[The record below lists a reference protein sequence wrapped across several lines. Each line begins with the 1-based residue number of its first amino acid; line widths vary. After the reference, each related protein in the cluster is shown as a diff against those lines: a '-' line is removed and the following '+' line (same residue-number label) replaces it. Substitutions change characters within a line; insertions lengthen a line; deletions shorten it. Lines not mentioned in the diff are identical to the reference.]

1 MKKIKILNFILT
13 FLLITLF
20 SSTIK
25 AFSVSSNIDNN
36 VINIGEEVT
45 YTILFDE
52 SILTSDFK
60 LRYDNNIL
68 EYIGSNTDNIDVN
81 NSIENKYVH
90 ILYVDESG
98 KGTNEIKL
106 LFKAKKNFNHTDLKI
121 IEMNVHTKEKGASY
135 SIEDTNNLE
144 NITKQTIKFSASN
157 SIEDDSK
164 TNNKKNDTNI
174 VKPGNQ
180 NSNNNSPKTILPYA
194 GIKGRIFLIAF
205 IASILAT
212 IFFGYKN
219 IKLRKIFSILFFV
232 IVLSKVIDVKAENS
246 NFARIYNKIYGYEKI
261 IAVMQNENDE
271 FTSYQKLIDYLDINS
286 SIDKITNS
294 NNEEISLNSN
304 VTTGDNIIFTNGY
317 SYQVLLYGDVNCDGK
332 INSNDIASVI
342 ENNLNL
348 KQLTGLQRKAANLAN
363 MNDKKDLV
371 LDSDDIKKFKEYIL
385 NQQKENLV
393 DELPEEIQIT
403 GISIKANPSKTSYIK
418 GENLELTGGIITATY
433 EDGTTS
439 NVNMTASNVGVSE
452 YNANKTGRQTITISY
467 SNHTA
472 TFDVTVHNEIT
483 GISIKTNPSKT
494 SYIKGES
501 LELTGGIITATYE
514 DGTTANVNMTAS
526 NVGVRGYNAN
536 QTGKQTITISYSNHT
551 ATFDVTVHNEITGI
565 SIKTNP
571 SKTSYIKGENLELT
585 GGIITATYE
594 DGTTSNVNMTASN
607 VGVSGYNANQTG
619 KQTIK
624 VTYSNHTITFEVNVF
639 DYITSIKVTN
649 KPNKTEYI
657 QNEALDLT
665 GMTII
670 ATYLSGDTKDVTNSK
685 NLSIT
690 TEETA
695 LNNNINNL
703 TVLGKQLINIK
714 YTEKSTNGEEVTESL
729 ADNEKIEITVSVNE
743 RKKTSEEGFEINSTN
758 ATDYNLKHCTKRNT
772 SQGSCR
778 FIYNDTTYIMYAM
791 MIAGKDEENTS
802 LYILNNN
809 KEVLWVIDDRSYGHA
824 NSMTWNYN
832 VDGNYIYVLNTT
844 STNTSIDRIDV
855 NKMMEKIININK
867 GTIVTS
873 ENFSNDFVKV
883 YTRLENSS
891 DIANNITYDR
901 FSNKIYAVK
910 NATKKSDNENIR
922 LSEVTLFEE
931 NSTFTT
937 YQNNTE
943 NIEQGLIA
951 SLTGY
956 MKFSDKGTNAG
967 FCMAED
973 YVFLGRYISETG
985 SAGDDK
991 MLNSYFSTGRKNYI
1005 DVFKREKNNKNI
1017 YVYTYIG
1024 TYVIDSDLIMSEN
1037 GVVGELESLVYV
1049 SKNKDTNT
1057 IVLETLINTQGNYEK
1072 YLRIKLKD
1080 LENKTN

>member
-1 MKKIKILNFILT
+1 MKNLKILNFILT

-60 LRYDNNIL
+60 LSYDNNIL

-121 IEMNVHTKEKGASY
+121 IEMNVHTKEKGVSY

-144 NITKQTIKFSASN
+144 NITKQTIKFPASN

-164 TNNKKNDTNI
+164 TDNKKNDTNI
-174 VKPGNQ
+174 VKSGNQ

-286 SIDKITNS
+286 SIEKITNS

-304 VTTGDNIIFTNGY
+304 VTTGDNILFTNGD

-363 MNDKKDLV
+363 MNDKKDLL

-403 GISIKANPSKTSYIK
+403 GISIK
-418 GENLELTGGIITATY
+418 
-433 EDGTTS
+433 
-439 NVNMTASNVGVSE
+439 
-452 YNANKTGRQTITISY
+452 
-467 SNHTA
+467 
-472 TFDVTVHNEIT
+472 
-483 GISIKTNPSKT
+483 
-494 SYIKGES
+494 
-501 LELTGGIITATYE
+501 
-514 DGTTANVNMTAS
+514 
-526 NVGVRGYNAN
+526 
-536 QTGKQTITISYSNHT
+536 
-551 ATFDVTVHNEITGI
+551 
-565 SIKTNP
+565 TNP

-594 DGTTSNVNMTASN
+594 DGTTASVNMTASN

-619 KQTIK
+619 KQTI
-624 VTYSNHTITFEVNVF
+624 TISYSNHTATFEVNVF

-657 QNEALDLT
+657 QNESLDLT

-670 ATYLSGDTKDVTNSK
+670 ATYLSGDTKDVTNSE

-703 TVLGKQLINIK
+703 TVLGKQRINIK
-714 YTEKSTNGEEVTESL
+714 YTEKSTNGEEVTKSL

-758 ATDYNLKHCTKRNT
+758 ATDYNLNHFTKRNT

-778 FIYNDTTYIMYAM
+778 FIYNGTTYIMYAM

-802 LYILNNN
+802 LYILNNS
-809 KEVLWVIDDRSYGHA
+809 KEILWVIDDRSYGHA

-883 YTRLENSS
+883 YTRLESSS

-910 NATKKSDNENIR
+910 NATKKSDNENLR

-1037 GVVGELESLVYV
+1037 DVVGELESLVYV

-1072 YLRIKLKD
+1072 YLRIKLTD
-1080 LENKTN
+1080 LESITN

>member
-1 MKKIKILNFILT
+1 
-13 FLLITLF
+13 
-20 SSTIK
+20 
-25 AFSVSSNIDNN
+25 
-36 VINIGEEVT
+36 
-45 YTILFDE
+45 
-52 SILTSDFK
+52 
-60 LRYDNNIL
+60 
-68 EYIGSNTDNIDVN
+68 
-81 NSIENKYVH
+81 
-90 ILYVDESG
+90 
-98 KGTNEIKL
+98 
-106 LFKAKKNFNHTDLKI
+106 
-121 IEMNVHTKEKGASY
+121 
-135 SIEDTNNLE
+135 
-144 NITKQTIKFSASN
+144 
-157 SIEDDSK
+157 
-164 TNNKKNDTNI
+164 
-174 VKPGNQ
+174 
-180 NSNNNSPKTILPYA
+180 
-194 GIKGRIFLIAF
+194 
-205 IASILAT
+205 
-212 IFFGYKN
+212 
-219 IKLRKIFSILFFV
+219 
-232 IVLSKVIDVKAENS
+232 
-246 NFARIYNKIYGYEKI
+246 
-261 IAVMQNENDE
+261 
-271 FTSYQKLIDYLDINS
+271 
-286 SIDKITNS
+286 
-294 NNEEISLNSN
+294 
-304 VTTGDNIIFTNGY
+304 
-317 SYQVLLYGDVNCDGK
+317 
-332 INSNDIASVI
+332 
-342 ENNLNL
+342 
-348 KQLTGLQRKAANLAN
+348 
-363 MNDKKDLV
+363 
-371 LDSDDIKKFKEYIL
+371 
-385 NQQKENLV
+385 
-393 DELPEEIQIT
+393 
-403 GISIKANPSKTSYIK
+403 
-418 GENLELTGGIITATY
+418 
-433 EDGTTS
+433 
-439 NVNMTASNVGVSE
+439 MTASNVGVSG

-483 GISIKTNPSKT
+483 GISIKATPSK
-494 SYIKGES
+494 K
-501 LELTGGIITATYE
+501 
-514 DGTTANVNMTAS
+514 
-526 NVGVRGYNAN
+526 
-536 QTGKQTITISYSNHT
+536 
-551 ATFDVTVHNEITGI
+551 
-565 SIKTNP
+565 
-571 SKTSYIKGENLELT
+571 SYIKGENLELT

-624 VTYSNHTITFEVNVF
+624 VTYSNHTATFDVNVF

-657 QNEALDLT
+657 QNESLDLT

-690 TEETA
+690 TEETS

-883 YTRLENSS
+883 YTRLESSS

-910 NATKKSDNENIR
+910 NATKKSDNENLR

-1072 YLRIKLKD
+1072 YLRIKLTD
-1080 LENKTN
+1080 LESITN

>member
-164 TNNKKNDTNI
+164 TDNKKNDTNI
-174 VKPGNQ
+174 VKSGNQ

-261 IAVMQNENDE
+261 IAVMQDENDE

-403 GISIKANPSKTSYIK
+403 GISIKTNPSKTSYIK

-433 EDGTTS
+433 EDGTTA
-439 NVNMTASNVGVSE
+439 NVNMTASNVGVSG
-452 YNANKTGRQTITISY
+452 YNANQTGKHTITISY

-483 GISIKTNPSKT
+483 GISIKTT
-494 SYIKGES
+494 
-501 LELTGGIITATYE
+501 
-514 DGTTANVNMTAS
+514 
-526 NVGVRGYNAN
+526 
-536 QTGKQTITISYSNHT
+536 
-551 ATFDVTVHNEITGI
+551 
-565 SIKTNP
+565 P

-607 VGVSGYNANQTG
+607 VGVSGYNANKTG
-619 KQTIK
+619 KQTI
-624 VTYSNHTITFEVNVF
+624 TISYSNHTATFEVNVF

-657 QNEALDLT
+657 QNESLDLT

-883 YTRLENSS
+883 YTRLESSS

-910 NATKKSDNENIR
+910 NATKKSDTENIR

>member
-1 MKKIKILNFILT
+1 
-13 FLLITLF
+13 
-20 SSTIK
+20 
-25 AFSVSSNIDNN
+25 
-36 VINIGEEVT
+36 
-45 YTILFDE
+45 
-52 SILTSDFK
+52 
-60 LRYDNNIL
+60 
-68 EYIGSNTDNIDVN
+68 
-81 NSIENKYVH
+81 
-90 ILYVDESG
+90 
-98 KGTNEIKL
+98 
-106 LFKAKKNFNHTDLKI
+106 
-121 IEMNVHTKEKGASY
+121 
-135 SIEDTNNLE
+135 
-144 NITKQTIKFSASN
+144 
-157 SIEDDSK
+157 
-164 TNNKKNDTNI
+164 
-174 VKPGNQ
+174 
-180 NSNNNSPKTILPYA
+180 
-194 GIKGRIFLIAF
+194 
-205 IASILAT
+205 
-212 IFFGYKN
+212 
-219 IKLRKIFSILFFV
+219 
-232 IVLSKVIDVKAENS
+232 
-246 NFARIYNKIYGYEKI
+246 
-261 IAVMQNENDE
+261 
-271 FTSYQKLIDYLDINS
+271 
-286 SIDKITNS
+286 
-294 NNEEISLNSN
+294 
-304 VTTGDNIIFTNGY
+304 
-317 SYQVLLYGDVNCDGK
+317 
-332 INSNDIASVI
+332 
-342 ENNLNL
+342 
-348 KQLTGLQRKAANLAN
+348 
-363 MNDKKDLV
+363 
-371 LDSDDIKKFKEYIL
+371 
-385 NQQKENLV
+385 
-393 DELPEEIQIT
+393 
-403 GISIKANPSKTSYIK
+403 
-418 GENLELTGGIITATY
+418 
-433 EDGTTS
+433 
-439 NVNMTASNVGVSE
+439 MTASNVGVS
-452 YNANKTGRQTITISY
+452 
-467 SNHTA
+467 
-472 TFDVTVHNEIT
+472 
-483 GISIKTNPSKT
+483 
-494 SYIKGES
+494 
-501 LELTGGIITATYE
+501 
-514 DGTTANVNMTAS
+514 
-526 NVGVRGYNAN
+526 GYNAN

-551 ATFDVTVHNEITGI
+551 A
-565 SIKTNP
+565 
-571 SKTSYIKGENLELT
+571 
-585 GGIITATYE
+585 
-594 DGTTSNVNMTASN
+594 
-607 VGVSGYNANQTG
+607 
-619 KQTIK
+619 
-624 VTYSNHTITFEVNVF
+624 TFEVNVF

-778 FIYNDTTYIMYAM
+778 FIYNGTTYIMYAM

-802 LYILNNN
+802 LYILNNS
-809 KEVLWVIDDRSYGHA
+809 KEILWVIDDRSYGHA

-883 YTRLENSS
+883 YTRLESSS

-910 NATKKSDNENIR
+910 NSTKKSDNENIR

-1037 GVVGELESLVYV
+1037 GVVGELECLVYV

>member
-1 MKKIKILNFILT
+1 MKNLKILNFILT

-60 LRYDNNIL
+60 LSYDNNIL

-121 IEMNVHTKEKGASY
+121 IEMNVHTKEKSVSY

-144 NITKQTIKFSASN
+144 NITKQTIKFPASN

-164 TNNKKNDTNI
+164 TDNKKNDTNI
-174 VKPGNQ
+174 VKSGNQ

-286 SIDKITNS
+286 SIEKITNS

-304 VTTGDNIIFTNGY
+304 VTTGDNILFTNGD

-403 GISIKANPSKTSYIK
+403 GISIK
-418 GENLELTGGIITATY
+418 
-433 EDGTTS
+433 
-439 NVNMTASNVGVSE
+439 
-452 YNANKTGRQTITISY
+452 
-467 SNHTA
+467 
-472 TFDVTVHNEIT
+472 
-483 GISIKTNPSKT
+483 
-494 SYIKGES
+494 
-501 LELTGGIITATYE
+501 
-514 DGTTANVNMTAS
+514 
-526 NVGVRGYNAN
+526 
-536 QTGKQTITISYSNHT
+536 
-551 ATFDVTVHNEITGI
+551 
-565 SIKTNP
+565 TNP

-585 GGIITATYE
+585 GGIITTTYE

-619 KQTIK
+619 KQTI
-624 VTYSNHTITFEVNVF
+624 TISYSNHTATFEVNVF

-657 QNEALDLT
+657 QNESLDLT

-670 ATYLSGDTKDVTNSK
+670 ATYLSGDIKDVTNSE

-758 ATDYNLKHCTKRNT
+758 ATDYNLKHFTKRNT

-778 FIYNDTTYIMYAM
+778 FIYNGTTYIMYAM

-802 LYILNNN
+802 LYILNNS
-809 KEVLWVIDDRSYGHA
+809 KEILWVIDDRSYGHA

-883 YTRLENSS
+883 YTRLESSS

-910 NATKKSDNENIR
+910 NATKKSDNENLR

-1037 GVVGELESLVYV
+1037 DVVGELESLVYV

-1072 YLRIKLKD
+1072 YLRIKLTD
-1080 LENKTN
+1080 LESITN

>member
-1 MKKIKILNFILT
+1 MKNLKILNFILT

-60 LRYDNNIL
+60 LSYDNNIL

-121 IEMNVHTKEKGASY
+121 IEMNVHTKEKSVSY

-144 NITKQTIKFSASN
+144 NITKQTIKFPASN

-164 TNNKKNDTNI
+164 TDNKKNDTNI
-174 VKPGNQ
+174 VKSGNQ

-261 IAVMQNENDE
+261 IEVMQNENDE

-286 SIDKITNS
+286 SIEKITNS

-304 VTTGDNIIFTNGY
+304 VTTGDNILFTNGD

-363 MNDKKDLV
+363 MNDKKDLL

-393 DELPEEIQIT
+393 DELPEEIKIT

-418 GENLELTGGIITATY
+418 GENLELTGGIITTTY

-439 NVNMTASNVGVSE
+439 NVNMTASNIGVS
-452 YNANKTGRQTITISY
+452 
-467 SNHTA
+467 
-472 TFDVTVHNEIT
+472 
-483 GISIKTNPSKT
+483 
-494 SYIKGES
+494 
-501 LELTGGIITATYE
+501 
-514 DGTTANVNMTAS
+514 
-526 NVGVRGYNAN
+526 GYNAN

-551 ATFDVTVHNEITGI
+551 A
-565 SIKTNP
+565 
-571 SKTSYIKGENLELT
+571 
-585 GGIITATYE
+585 
-594 DGTTSNVNMTASN
+594 
-607 VGVSGYNANQTG
+607 
-619 KQTIK
+619 
-624 VTYSNHTITFEVNVF
+624 TFEVNVF

-657 QNEALDLT
+657 QNESLDLT

-670 ATYLSGDTKDVTNSK
+670 ATYLSGDTKDVTNSE

-758 ATDYNLKHCTKRNT
+758 ATDYNLNHFTKRNT

-778 FIYNDTTYIMYAM
+778 FIYNGTTYIMYAM

-802 LYILNNN
+802 LYILNNS
-809 KEVLWVIDDRSYGHA
+809 KEILWVIDDRSYGHA

-883 YTRLENSS
+883 YTRLESSS

-910 NATKKSDNENIR
+910 NATKKSDNENLR

-1037 GVVGELESLVYV
+1037 DVVGELESLVYV

-1072 YLRIKLKD
+1072 YLRIKLTD
-1080 LENKTN
+1080 LESITN

>member
-1 MKKIKILNFILT
+1 MKNLKILNFILT

-60 LRYDNNIL
+60 LSYDNNIL

-121 IEMNVHTKEKGASY
+121 IEMNVHTKEKGVSY

-144 NITKQTIKFSASN
+144 NITKQTIKFPASN

-164 TNNKKNDTNI
+164 TDNKKNDTNI
-174 VKPGNQ
+174 VKSGNQ

-286 SIDKITNS
+286 SIEKITNS

-304 VTTGDNIIFTNGY
+304 VTTGDNILFTNGD

-363 MNDKKDLV
+363 MNDKKDLL

-403 GISIKANPSKTSYIK
+403 GISIK
-418 GENLELTGGIITATY
+418 
-433 EDGTTS
+433 
-439 NVNMTASNVGVSE
+439 
-452 YNANKTGRQTITISY
+452 
-467 SNHTA
+467 
-472 TFDVTVHNEIT
+472 
-483 GISIKTNPSKT
+483 
-494 SYIKGES
+494 
-501 LELTGGIITATYE
+501 
-514 DGTTANVNMTAS
+514 
-526 NVGVRGYNAN
+526 
-536 QTGKQTITISYSNHT
+536 
-551 ATFDVTVHNEITGI
+551 
-565 SIKTNP
+565 TNP

-594 DGTTSNVNMTASN
+594 DGTTASVNMTASN

-619 KQTIK
+619 KQTI
-624 VTYSNHTITFEVNVF
+624 TISYSNHTATFEVNVF

-657 QNEALDLT
+657 QNESLDLT

-703 TVLGKQLINIK
+703 TVLGKQRINIK

-758 ATDYNLKHCTKRNT
+758 ATDYNLNHFTKRNT

-778 FIYNDTTYIMYAM
+778 FIYNGTTYIMYAM

-802 LYILNNN
+802 LYILNNS
-809 KEVLWVIDDRSYGHA
+809 KEILWVIDDRSYGHA

-883 YTRLENSS
+883 YTRLESSS

-910 NATKKSDNENIR
+910 NATKKSDNENLR

-1037 GVVGELESLVYV
+1037 DVVGELESLVYV

-1072 YLRIKLKD
+1072 YLRIKLTD
-1080 LENKTN
+1080 LESITN

>member
-1 MKKIKILNFILT
+1 MKNLKILNFILT

-60 LRYDNNIL
+60 LSYDNNIL

-121 IEMNVHTKEKGASY
+121 IEMNVHTKEKSVSY

-144 NITKQTIKFSASN
+144 NITKQTIKFPASN

-164 TNNKKNDTNI
+164 TDNKKNDTNI
-174 VKPGNQ
+174 VKSGNQ

-261 IAVMQNENDE
+261 IEVMQNENDE

-286 SIDKITNS
+286 SIEKITNS

-304 VTTGDNIIFTNGY
+304 VTTGDNILFTNGD

-363 MNDKKDLV
+363 MNDKKDLL

-393 DELPEEIQIT
+393 DELPEEIKIT

-418 GENLELTGGIITATY
+418 GENLELTGGIITT
-433 EDGTTS
+433 
-439 NVNMTASNVGVSE
+439 
-452 YNANKTGRQTITISY
+452 
-467 SNHTA
+467 
-472 TFDVTVHNEIT
+472 
-483 GISIKTNPSKT
+483 
-494 SYIKGES
+494 
-501 LELTGGIITATYE
+501 
-514 DGTTANVNMTAS
+514 
-526 NVGVRGYNAN
+526 
-536 QTGKQTITISYSNHT
+536 
-551 ATFDVTVHNEITGI
+551 
-565 SIKTNP
+565 
-571 SKTSYIKGENLELT
+571 
-585 GGIITATYE
+585 TYE

-619 KQTIK
+619 KQTI
-624 VTYSNHTITFEVNVF
+624 TISYSNHTATFEVNVF

-657 QNEALDLT
+657 QNESLDLT

-670 ATYLSGDTKDVTNSK
+670 ATYLSGDTKDVTNSE

-758 ATDYNLKHCTKRNT
+758 ATDYNLNHFTKRNT

-778 FIYNDTTYIMYAM
+778 FIYNGTTYIMYAM
-791 MIAGKDEENTS
+791 MIAGKDEKNTS
-802 LYILNNN
+802 LYILNNS
-809 KEVLWVIDDRSYGHA
+809 KEILWVIDDRSYGHA

-883 YTRLENSS
+883 YTRLESSS

-910 NATKKSDNENIR
+910 NATKKSDNENLR

-1037 GVVGELESLVYV
+1037 DVVGELESLVYV

-1072 YLRIKLKD
+1072 YLRIKLTD
-1080 LENKTN
+1080 LESITN

>member
-60 LRYDNNIL
+60 LSYDNNIL

-121 IEMNVHTKEKGASY
+121 IEMNVHTKEKGVSY

-144 NITKQTIKFSASN
+144 NITKQTIKFPASN

-164 TNNKKNDTNI
+164 TDNKKNDTNI
-174 VKPGNQ
+174 VKSGNQ

-261 IAVMQNENDE
+261 ITVMQNENDE

-286 SIDKITNS
+286 SIDRITNS

-418 GENLELTGGIITATY
+418 GE
-433 EDGTTS
+433 
-439 NVNMTASNVGVSE
+439 
-452 YNANKTGRQTITISY
+452 
-467 SNHTA
+467 
-472 TFDVTVHNEIT
+472 
-483 GISIKTNPSKT
+483 
-494 SYIKGES
+494 S

-526 NVGVRGYNAN
+526 NVGVSGYNAK
-536 QTGKQTITISYSNHT
+536 QIGKHTITISYSNHT
-551 ATFDVTVHNEITGI
+551 A
-565 SIKTNP
+565 
-571 SKTSYIKGENLELT
+571 
-585 GGIITATYE
+585 
-594 DGTTSNVNMTASN
+594 
-607 VGVSGYNANQTG
+607 
-619 KQTIK
+619 
-624 VTYSNHTITFEVNVF
+624 TFEVNVF

-657 QNEALDLT
+657 QNESLDLT
-665 GMTII
+665 GMNII

-778 FIYNDTTYIMYAM
+778 FIYNGTTYIMYAM

-802 LYILNNN
+802 LYILNNS
-809 KEVLWVIDDRSYGHA
+809 KEILWVIDDRSYGHA

-883 YTRLENSS
+883 YTRLESSS

-910 NATKKSDNENIR
+910 NATKKSDNENLR

>member
-1 MKKIKILNFILT
+1 MKNLKILNFILT

-60 LRYDNNIL
+60 LSYDNNIL

-121 IEMNVHTKEKGASY
+121 IEMNVHTKEKSVSY
-135 SIEDTNNLE
+135 SIEDTNKLE
-144 NITKQTIKFSASN
+144 NITKQTIKFPASN

-164 TNNKKNDTNI
+164 TDNKKNDTNI
-174 VKPGNQ
+174 VKSGNQ

-261 IAVMQNENDE
+261 IEVMQNENDE

-286 SIDKITNS
+286 SIEKITNS

-304 VTTGDNIIFTNGY
+304 VTTGDNILFTNGD

-403 GISIKANPSKTSYIK
+403 GISIK
-418 GENLELTGGIITATY
+418 
-433 EDGTTS
+433 
-439 NVNMTASNVGVSE
+439 
-452 YNANKTGRQTITISY
+452 
-467 SNHTA
+467 
-472 TFDVTVHNEIT
+472 
-483 GISIKTNPSKT
+483 
-494 SYIKGES
+494 
-501 LELTGGIITATYE
+501 
-514 DGTTANVNMTAS
+514 
-526 NVGVRGYNAN
+526 
-536 QTGKQTITISYSNHT
+536 
-551 ATFDVTVHNEITGI
+551 
-565 SIKTNP
+565 TNP

-594 DGTTSNVNMTASN
+594 DGTTASVNMTASN

-619 KQTIK
+619 KQTI
-624 VTYSNHTITFEVNVF
+624 TISYSNHTATFEVNVF

-657 QNEALDLT
+657 QNESLDLT

-758 ATDYNLKHCTKRNT
+758 ATDYNLNHFTKRNT

-778 FIYNDTTYIMYAM
+778 FIYNGTTYIMYAM

-802 LYILNNN
+802 LYILNNS
-809 KEVLWVIDDRSYGHA
+809 KEILWVIDDRSYGHA

-883 YTRLENSS
+883 YTRLESSS

-910 NATKKSDNENIR
+910 NATKKSDNENLR

-1037 GVVGELESLVYV
+1037 DVVGELESLVYV

-1072 YLRIKLKD
+1072 YLRIKLTD
-1080 LENKTN
+1080 LESITN

>member
-1 MKKIKILNFILT
+1 M
-13 FLLITLF
+13 
-20 SSTIK
+20 
-25 AFSVSSNIDNN
+25 
-36 VINIGEEVT
+36 
-45 YTILFDE
+45 
-52 SILTSDFK
+52 
-60 LRYDNNIL
+60 
-68 EYIGSNTDNIDVN
+68 
-81 NSIENKYVH
+81 
-90 ILYVDESG
+90 
-98 KGTNEIKL
+98 
-106 LFKAKKNFNHTDLKI
+106 
-121 IEMNVHTKEKGASY
+121 
-135 SIEDTNNLE
+135 
-144 NITKQTIKFSASN
+144 
-157 SIEDDSK
+157 
-164 TNNKKNDTNI
+164 
-174 VKPGNQ
+174 
-180 NSNNNSPKTILPYA
+180 PYA

-286 SIDKITNS
+286 SIDRITNS

-393 DELPEEIQIT
+393 DELPEEI
-403 GISIKANPSKTSYIK
+403 K
-418 GENLELTGGIITATY
+418 
-433 EDGTTS
+433 
-439 NVNMTASNVGVSE
+439 
-452 YNANKTGRQTITISY
+452 
-467 SNHTA
+467 
-472 TFDVTVHNEIT
+472 
-483 GISIKTNPSKT
+483 
-494 SYIKGES
+494 
-501 LELTGGIITATYE
+501 
-514 DGTTANVNMTAS
+514 
-526 NVGVRGYNAN
+526 
-536 QTGKQTITISYSNHT
+536 
-551 ATFDVTVHNEITGI
+551 ITGI

-585 GGIITATYE
+585 GGIITTTYE
-594 DGTTSNVNMTASN
+594 DGTTANVNMTASN

-619 KQTIK
+619 KQTI
-624 VTYSNHTITFEVNVF
+624 TISYSNHTATFEVNVF

-758 ATDYNLKHCTKRNT
+758 AIDYNLNHCTKRNT

-778 FIYNDTTYIMYAM
+778 FIYNGTTYIMYAM

-802 LYILNNN
+802 LYILNNS
-809 KEVLWVIDDRSYGHA
+809 KEILWVIDDRSYGHA

-883 YTRLENSS
+883 YTRLESSS

-910 NATKKSDNENIR
+910 NATKKSDNENLR

-967 FCMAED
+967 FCMAEE

>member
-439 NVNMTASNVGVSE
+439 NVNMTASNVGVS
-452 YNANKTGRQTITISY
+452 
-467 SNHTA
+467 
-472 TFDVTVHNEIT
+472 
-483 GISIKTNPSKT
+483 
-494 SYIKGES
+494 
-501 LELTGGIITATYE
+501 
-514 DGTTANVNMTAS
+514 
-526 NVGVRGYNAN
+526 GYNAN
-536 QTGKQTITISYSNHT
+536 QTGKQTIKVTYSNHT

-791 MIAGKDEENTS
+791 MIAGNDEENTS

>member
-60 LRYDNNIL
+60 LSYDNNIL

-121 IEMNVHTKEKGASY
+121 IEMNVHTKEKGVSY

-144 NITKQTIKFSASN
+144 NITKQTIKFLASN

-164 TNNKKNDTNI
+164 TDNKKNDTNI
-174 VKPGNQ
+174 VKSGNQ
-180 NSNNNSPKTILPYA
+180 NSNNNSPKNILPYA

-286 SIDKITNS
+286 SIDRITNS

-332 INSNDIASVI
+332 INSNDIAIVI

-403 GISIKANPSKTSYIK
+403 GISIK
-418 GENLELTGGIITATY
+418 
-433 EDGTTS
+433 
-439 NVNMTASNVGVSE
+439 
-452 YNANKTGRQTITISY
+452 
-467 SNHTA
+467 
-472 TFDVTVHNEIT
+472 
-483 GISIKTNPSKT
+483 
-494 SYIKGES
+494 
-501 LELTGGIITATYE
+501 
-514 DGTTANVNMTAS
+514 
-526 NVGVRGYNAN
+526 
-536 QTGKQTITISYSNHT
+536 
-551 ATFDVTVHNEITGI
+551 
-565 SIKTNP
+565 TNP

-585 GGIITATYE
+585 GGIITTTYE

-619 KQTIK
+619 KQTI
-624 VTYSNHTITFEVNVF
+624 TISYSNHTATFEVNVF

-778 FIYNDTTYIMYAM
+778 FIYNGTTYIMYAM

-802 LYILNNN
+802 LYILNNS
-809 KEVLWVIDDRSYGHA
+809 KEILWVIDDRSYGHA

-883 YTRLENSS
+883 YTRLESSS

-910 NATKKSDNENIR
+910 NATKKSDNENLR

-1024 TYVIDSDLIMSEN
+1024 TYVINSDLIMSEN

>member
-1 MKKIKILNFILT
+1 MKNLKILNFILT

-60 LRYDNNIL
+60 LSYDNNIL

-106 LFKAKKNFNHTDLKI
+106 LFKTKKNFNHTDLKI
-121 IEMNVHTKEKGASY
+121 IEMNVHTKEKGVSY

-144 NITKQTIKFSASN
+144 NITKQTIKFPASN

-164 TNNKKNDTNI
+164 TDNKKNDTNI
-174 VKPGNQ
+174 VKSGNQ

-286 SIDKITNS
+286 SIEKITNS

-304 VTTGDNIIFTNGY
+304 VTTGDNILFTNGD

-418 GENLELTGGIITATY
+418 GENLELTGGIITT
-433 EDGTTS
+433 
-439 NVNMTASNVGVSE
+439 
-452 YNANKTGRQTITISY
+452 
-467 SNHTA
+467 
-472 TFDVTVHNEIT
+472 
-483 GISIKTNPSKT
+483 
-494 SYIKGES
+494 
-501 LELTGGIITATYE
+501 
-514 DGTTANVNMTAS
+514 
-526 NVGVRGYNAN
+526 
-536 QTGKQTITISYSNHT
+536 
-551 ATFDVTVHNEITGI
+551 
-565 SIKTNP
+565 
-571 SKTSYIKGENLELT
+571 
-585 GGIITATYE
+585 TYE

-619 KQTIK
+619 KQTI
-624 VTYSNHTITFEVNVF
+624 TISYSNHTATFEVNVF

-657 QNEALDLT
+657 QNESLDLT

-670 ATYLSGDTKDVTNSK
+670 ATYLSGDTKDVTNSE

-758 ATDYNLKHCTKRNT
+758 ATDYNLKHFTKRNT

-778 FIYNDTTYIMYAM
+778 FIYNGTTYIMYAM

-802 LYILNNN
+802 LYILNNS
-809 KEVLWVIDDRSYGHA
+809 KEILWVIDDRSYGHA

-883 YTRLENSS
+883 YTRLESSS

-910 NATKKSDNENIR
+910 NATKKSDNENLR

-1037 GVVGELESLVYV
+1037 DVVGELESLVYV

-1072 YLRIKLKD
+1072 YLRIKLTD
-1080 LENKTN
+1080 LESITN

>member
-1 MKKIKILNFILT
+1 
-13 FLLITLF
+13 
-20 SSTIK
+20 
-25 AFSVSSNIDNN
+25 
-36 VINIGEEVT
+36 
-45 YTILFDE
+45 
-52 SILTSDFK
+52 
-60 LRYDNNIL
+60 
-68 EYIGSNTDNIDVN
+68 
-81 NSIENKYVH
+81 
-90 ILYVDESG
+90 
-98 KGTNEIKL
+98 
-106 LFKAKKNFNHTDLKI
+106 
-121 IEMNVHTKEKGASY
+121 
-135 SIEDTNNLE
+135 
-144 NITKQTIKFSASN
+144 
-157 SIEDDSK
+157 
-164 TNNKKNDTNI
+164 
-174 VKPGNQ
+174 
-180 NSNNNSPKTILPYA
+180 
-194 GIKGRIFLIAF
+194 
-205 IASILAT
+205 
-212 IFFGYKN
+212 
-219 IKLRKIFSILFFV
+219 
-232 IVLSKVIDVKAENS
+232 
-246 NFARIYNKIYGYEKI
+246 
-261 IAVMQNENDE
+261 
-271 FTSYQKLIDYLDINS
+271 
-286 SIDKITNS
+286 
-294 NNEEISLNSN
+294 
-304 VTTGDNIIFTNGY
+304 
-317 SYQVLLYGDVNCDGK
+317 
-332 INSNDIASVI
+332 
-342 ENNLNL
+342 
-348 KQLTGLQRKAANLAN
+348 
-363 MNDKKDLV
+363 
-371 LDSDDIKKFKEYIL
+371 
-385 NQQKENLV
+385 
-393 DELPEEIQIT
+393 
-403 GISIKANPSKTSYIK
+403 
-418 GENLELTGGIITATY
+418 
-433 EDGTTS
+433 
-439 NVNMTASNVGVSE
+439 
-452 YNANKTGRQTITISY
+452 
-467 SNHTA
+467 
-472 TFDVTVHNEIT
+472 
-483 GISIKTNPSKT
+483 
-494 SYIKGES
+494 
-501 LELTGGIITATYE
+501 
-514 DGTTANVNMTAS
+514 
-526 NVGVRGYNAN
+526 
-536 QTGKQTITISYSNHT
+536 
-551 ATFDVTVHNEITGI
+551 
-565 SIKTNP
+565 
-571 SKTSYIKGENLELT
+571 
-585 GGIITATYE
+585 
-594 DGTTSNVNMTASN
+594 MTASN

-714 YTEKSTNGEEVTESL
+714 YTEKSTNGEEVTVSL
-729 ADNEKIEITVSVNE
+729 ADNEKLEITVSVNE

-758 ATDYNLKHCTKRNT
+758 ATDYNLEHYTKRNT

-791 MIAGKDEENTS
+791 MLAGKDEENTS

-883 YTRLENSS
+883 YTRLESSS

-1057 IVLETLINTQGNYEK
+1057 IALETLINTQGNYEK

>member
-60 LRYDNNIL
+60 LSYDNNIL

-121 IEMNVHTKEKGASY
+121 IEMNVHTKEKGVSY
-135 SIEDTNNLE
+135 SIEDANNLE
-144 NITKQTIKFSASN
+144 NITKQTIKFPASN

-164 TNNKKNDTNI
+164 TDNKKNDTNI
-174 VKPGNQ
+174 VKSGNQ

-246 NFARIYNKIYGYEKI
+246 NFARIYNKIYEYEKI

-286 SIDKITNS
+286 SIDRITNS

-393 DELPEEIQIT
+393 DELPEEI
-403 GISIKANPSKTSYIK
+403 K
-418 GENLELTGGIITATY
+418 
-433 EDGTTS
+433 
-439 NVNMTASNVGVSE
+439 
-452 YNANKTGRQTITISY
+452 
-467 SNHTA
+467 
-472 TFDVTVHNEIT
+472 
-483 GISIKTNPSKT
+483 
-494 SYIKGES
+494 
-501 LELTGGIITATYE
+501 
-514 DGTTANVNMTAS
+514 
-526 NVGVRGYNAN
+526 
-536 QTGKQTITISYSNHT
+536 
-551 ATFDVTVHNEITGI
+551 ITGI

-619 KQTIK
+619 KQTI
-624 VTYSNHTITFEVNVF
+624 TISYSNHTATFDVTVHNEITGISIKANPSKTSYIKGENLELTGGIITATYEDGTTSNVNMTASNVGVSGYNANQTGKQTITISYSNHTATFEVNVF

-657 QNEALDLT
+657 QNESLDLT
-665 GMTII
+665 GMNII

-778 FIYNDTTYIMYAM
+778 FIYNGTTYIMYAM

-802 LYILNNN
+802 LYILNNS
-809 KEVLWVIDDRSYGHA
+809 KEILWVIDDRSYGHA

-883 YTRLENSS
+883 YTRLESSS

-910 NATKKSDNENIR
+910 NATKKSDNENLR

>member
-403 GISIKANPSKTSYIK
+403 GISIK
-418 GENLELTGGIITATY
+418 
-433 EDGTTS
+433 
-439 NVNMTASNVGVSE
+439 
-452 YNANKTGRQTITISY
+452 
-467 SNHTA
+467 
-472 TFDVTVHNEIT
+472 
-483 GISIKTNPSKT
+483 
-494 SYIKGES
+494 
-501 LELTGGIITATYE
+501 
-514 DGTTANVNMTAS
+514 
-526 NVGVRGYNAN
+526 
-536 QTGKQTITISYSNHT
+536 
-551 ATFDVTVHNEITGI
+551 
-565 SIKTNP
+565 TNP

-594 DGTTSNVNMTASN
+594 DGTTANVNMTASN

-714 YTEKSTNGEEVTESL
+714 YTEKSTNGEEVTVSL
-729 ADNEKIEITVSVNE
+729 ADNEKLEITVSVNE

-758 ATDYNLKHCTKRNT
+758 ATDYNLEHYTKRNT

-791 MIAGKDEENTS
+791 MLAGKDEENTS

-883 YTRLENSS
+883 YTRLESSS

-991 MLNSYFSTGRKNYI
+991 ILNSYFSTGRKNYI

>member
-1 MKKIKILNFILT
+1 MKNLKILNFILT

-60 LRYDNNIL
+60 LSYDNNIL

-121 IEMNVHTKEKGASY
+121 IEMNVHTKEKSVSY

-144 NITKQTIKFSASN
+144 NITKQTIKFPASN

-164 TNNKKNDTNI
+164 TDNKKNDTNI
-174 VKPGNQ
+174 VKSGNQ

-286 SIDKITNS
+286 SIEKITNS

-304 VTTGDNIIFTNGY
+304 VTTGDNILFTNGD

-363 MNDKKDLV
+363 MNDKKDLL

-403 GISIKANPSKTSYIK
+403 GISIK
-418 GENLELTGGIITATY
+418 
-433 EDGTTS
+433 
-439 NVNMTASNVGVSE
+439 
-452 YNANKTGRQTITISY
+452 
-467 SNHTA
+467 
-472 TFDVTVHNEIT
+472 
-483 GISIKTNPSKT
+483 
-494 SYIKGES
+494 
-501 LELTGGIITATYE
+501 
-514 DGTTANVNMTAS
+514 
-526 NVGVRGYNAN
+526 
-536 QTGKQTITISYSNHT
+536 
-551 ATFDVTVHNEITGI
+551 
-565 SIKTNP
+565 TNP

-594 DGTTSNVNMTASN
+594 DGTTASVNMTASN

-619 KQTIK
+619 KQTI
-624 VTYSNHTITFEVNVF
+624 TISYSNHTATFEVNVF

-657 QNEALDLT
+657 QNESLDLT

-758 ATDYNLKHCTKRNT
+758 ATDYNLNHFTKRNT

-778 FIYNDTTYIMYAM
+778 FIYNGTTYIMYAM

-802 LYILNNN
+802 LYILNNS
-809 KEVLWVIDDRSYGHA
+809 KEILWVIDDRSYGHA

-883 YTRLENSS
+883 YTRLESSS

-910 NATKKSDNENIR
+910 NATKKSDNENLR

-1037 GVVGELESLVYV
+1037 DVVGELESLVYV

-1072 YLRIKLKD
+1072 YLRIKLTD
-1080 LENKTN
+1080 LESITN

>member
-1 MKKIKILNFILT
+1 MKNLKILNFILT

-60 LRYDNNIL
+60 LSYDNNIL

-121 IEMNVHTKEKGASY
+121 IEMNVHTKEKSVSY

-144 NITKQTIKFSASN
+144 NITKQTIKFPASN

-164 TNNKKNDTNI
+164 TDNKKNDTNI
-174 VKPGNQ
+174 VKSGNQ

-261 IAVMQNENDE
+261 IEVMQNENDE

-286 SIDKITNS
+286 SIEKITNS

-304 VTTGDNIIFTNGY
+304 VTTGDNILFTNGD

-363 MNDKKDLV
+363 MNDKKDLL

-403 GISIKANPSKTSYIK
+403 GISIK
-418 GENLELTGGIITATY
+418 
-433 EDGTTS
+433 
-439 NVNMTASNVGVSE
+439 
-452 YNANKTGRQTITISY
+452 
-467 SNHTA
+467 
-472 TFDVTVHNEIT
+472 
-483 GISIKTNPSKT
+483 
-494 SYIKGES
+494 
-501 LELTGGIITATYE
+501 
-514 DGTTANVNMTAS
+514 
-526 NVGVRGYNAN
+526 
-536 QTGKQTITISYSNHT
+536 
-551 ATFDVTVHNEITGI
+551 
-565 SIKTNP
+565 TNP

-594 DGTTSNVNMTASN
+594 DGTTASVNMTASN

-619 KQTIK
+619 KQTI
-624 VTYSNHTITFEVNVF
+624 TISYSNHTATFEVNVF

-657 QNEALDLT
+657 QNESLDLT

-758 ATDYNLKHCTKRNT
+758 ATDYNLNHFTKRNT

-778 FIYNDTTYIMYAM
+778 FIYNGTTYIMYAM

-802 LYILNNN
+802 LYILNNS
-809 KEVLWVIDDRSYGHA
+809 KEILWVIDDRSYGHA

-883 YTRLENSS
+883 YTRLESSS

-910 NATKKSDNENIR
+910 NATKKSDNENLR

-1037 GVVGELESLVYV
+1037 DVVGELESLVYV

-1072 YLRIKLKD
+1072 YLRIKLTD
-1080 LENKTN
+1080 LESITN

>member
-1 MKKIKILNFILT
+1 MKNLKILNFILT

-60 LRYDNNIL
+60 LSYDNNIL

-121 IEMNVHTKEKGASY
+121 IEMNVHTKEKGVSY

-144 NITKQTIKFSASN
+144 NITKQTIKFPASN

-164 TNNKKNDTNI
+164 TDNKKNDTNI
-174 VKPGNQ
+174 VKSGNQ

-286 SIDKITNS
+286 SIEKITNS

-304 VTTGDNIIFTNGY
+304 VTTGDNILFTNGD

-363 MNDKKDLV
+363 MNDKKDLL

-403 GISIKANPSKTSYIK
+403 GISIK
-418 GENLELTGGIITATY
+418 
-433 EDGTTS
+433 
-439 NVNMTASNVGVSE
+439 
-452 YNANKTGRQTITISY
+452 
-467 SNHTA
+467 
-472 TFDVTVHNEIT
+472 
-483 GISIKTNPSKT
+483 
-494 SYIKGES
+494 
-501 LELTGGIITATYE
+501 
-514 DGTTANVNMTAS
+514 
-526 NVGVRGYNAN
+526 
-536 QTGKQTITISYSNHT
+536 
-551 ATFDVTVHNEITGI
+551 
-565 SIKTNP
+565 TNP

-594 DGTTSNVNMTASN
+594 DGTTASVNMTASN

-619 KQTIK
+619 KQTI
-624 VTYSNHTITFEVNVF
+624 TISYSNHTATFEVNVF

-657 QNEALDLT
+657 QNESLDLT

-758 ATDYNLKHCTKRNT
+758 ATDYNLNHFTKRNT

-778 FIYNDTTYIMYAM
+778 FIYNGTTYIMYAM

-802 LYILNNN
+802 LYILNNS
-809 KEVLWVIDDRSYGHA
+809 KEILWVIDDRSYGHA

-883 YTRLENSS
+883 YTRLESSS

-910 NATKKSDNENIR
+910 NATKKSDNENLR

-1037 GVVGELESLVYV
+1037 DVVGELESLVYV

-1072 YLRIKLKD
+1072 YLRIKLTD
-1080 LENKTN
+1080 LESITN

>member
-60 LRYDNNIL
+60 LSYDNNIL

-121 IEMNVHTKEKGASY
+121 IEMNVHTKEKGVSY
-135 SIEDTNNLE
+135 SIEDANNLE
-144 NITKQTIKFSASN
+144 NITKQTIKFPASN

-164 TNNKKNDTNI
+164 TDNKKNDTNI
-174 VKPGNQ
+174 VKSGNQ

-246 NFARIYNKIYGYEKI
+246 NFARIYNKIYEYEKI

-286 SIDKITNS
+286 SIDRITNS

-393 DELPEEIQIT
+393 DELPEEI
-403 GISIKANPSKTSYIK
+403 K
-418 GENLELTGGIITATY
+418 
-433 EDGTTS
+433 
-439 NVNMTASNVGVSE
+439 
-452 YNANKTGRQTITISY
+452 
-467 SNHTA
+467 
-472 TFDVTVHNEIT
+472 
-483 GISIKTNPSKT
+483 
-494 SYIKGES
+494 
-501 LELTGGIITATYE
+501 
-514 DGTTANVNMTAS
+514 
-526 NVGVRGYNAN
+526 
-536 QTGKQTITISYSNHT
+536 
-551 ATFDVTVHNEITGI
+551 ITGI

-619 KQTIK
+619 KQTI
-624 VTYSNHTITFEVNVF
+624 TISYSNHTATFEVNVF

-657 QNEALDLT
+657 QNESLDLT
-665 GMTII
+665 GMNII

-778 FIYNDTTYIMYAM
+778 FIYNGTTYIMYAM

-802 LYILNNN
+802 LYILNNS
-809 KEVLWVIDDRSYGHA
+809 KEILWVIDDRSYGHA

-883 YTRLENSS
+883 YTRLESSS

-910 NATKKSDNENIR
+910 NATKKSDNENLR

>member
-1 MKKIKILNFILT
+1 MKNLKILNFILT

-60 LRYDNNIL
+60 LSYDNNIL

-121 IEMNVHTKEKGASY
+121 IEMNVHTKEKSVSY

-144 NITKQTIKFSASN
+144 NITKQTIKFPASN

-164 TNNKKNDTNI
+164 TDNKKNDTNI
-174 VKPGNQ
+174 VKSGNQ

-261 IAVMQNENDE
+261 IEVMQNENDE

-286 SIDKITNS
+286 SIEKITNS

-304 VTTGDNIIFTNGY
+304 VTTGDNILFTNGD

-403 GISIKANPSKTSYIK
+403 GISIK
-418 GENLELTGGIITATY
+418 
-433 EDGTTS
+433 
-439 NVNMTASNVGVSE
+439 
-452 YNANKTGRQTITISY
+452 
-467 SNHTA
+467 
-472 TFDVTVHNEIT
+472 
-483 GISIKTNPSKT
+483 
-494 SYIKGES
+494 
-501 LELTGGIITATYE
+501 
-514 DGTTANVNMTAS
+514 
-526 NVGVRGYNAN
+526 
-536 QTGKQTITISYSNHT
+536 
-551 ATFDVTVHNEITGI
+551 
-565 SIKTNP
+565 TNP

-585 GGIITATYE
+585 GGIITTTYE

-619 KQTIK
+619 KQTI
-624 VTYSNHTITFEVNVF
+624 TISYSNHTATFEVNVF

-657 QNEALDLT
+657 QNESLDLT

-670 ATYLSGDTKDVTNSK
+670 ATYLSGDIKDVTNSE

-758 ATDYNLKHCTKRNT
+758 ATDYNLKHFTKRNT

-778 FIYNDTTYIMYAM
+778 FIYNGTTYIMYAM

-802 LYILNNN
+802 LYILNNS
-809 KEVLWVIDDRSYGHA
+809 KEILWVIDDRSYGHA

-844 STNTSIDRIDV
+844 GTNTSIDRIDV

-883 YTRLENSS
+883 YTRLESSS

-910 NATKKSDNENIR
+910 NATKKSDNENLR

-1037 GVVGELESLVYV
+1037 DVVGELESLVYV

-1072 YLRIKLKD
+1072 YLRIKLTD
-1080 LENKTN
+1080 LESITN

>member
-52 SILTSDFK
+52 SIITSDFK
-60 LRYDNNIL
+60 LSYDNDIL

-403 GISIKANPSKTSYIK
+403 GISIK
-418 GENLELTGGIITATY
+418 
-433 EDGTTS
+433 
-439 NVNMTASNVGVSE
+439 
-452 YNANKTGRQTITISY
+452 
-467 SNHTA
+467 
-472 TFDVTVHNEIT
+472 
-483 GISIKTNPSKT
+483 
-494 SYIKGES
+494 
-501 LELTGGIITATYE
+501 
-514 DGTTANVNMTAS
+514 
-526 NVGVRGYNAN
+526 
-536 QTGKQTITISYSNHT
+536 
-551 ATFDVTVHNEITGI
+551 
-565 SIKTNP
+565 TNP

-594 DGTTSNVNMTASN
+594 DGTTANVNMTASN

-714 YTEKSTNGEEVTESL
+714 YTEKSTNGEEVTVSL
-729 ADNEKIEITVSVNE
+729 ADNEKLEITVSVNE

-758 ATDYNLKHCTKRNT
+758 ATDYNLEHYTKRNT

-791 MIAGKDEENTS
+791 MLAGKDEENTS

-883 YTRLENSS
+883 YTRLESSS

-991 MLNSYFSTGRKNYI
+991 ILNSYFSTGRKNYI

>member
-1 MKKIKILNFILT
+1 
-13 FLLITLF
+13 
-20 SSTIK
+20 
-25 AFSVSSNIDNN
+25 
-36 VINIGEEVT
+36 
-45 YTILFDE
+45 
-52 SILTSDFK
+52 
-60 LRYDNNIL
+60 
-68 EYIGSNTDNIDVN
+68 
-81 NSIENKYVH
+81 
-90 ILYVDESG
+90 
-98 KGTNEIKL
+98 
-106 LFKAKKNFNHTDLKI
+106 
-121 IEMNVHTKEKGASY
+121 
-135 SIEDTNNLE
+135 
-144 NITKQTIKFSASN
+144 
-157 SIEDDSK
+157 
-164 TNNKKNDTNI
+164 
-174 VKPGNQ
+174 
-180 NSNNNSPKTILPYA
+180 
-194 GIKGRIFLIAF
+194 
-205 IASILAT
+205 
-212 IFFGYKN
+212 
-219 IKLRKIFSILFFV
+219 
-232 IVLSKVIDVKAENS
+232 
-246 NFARIYNKIYGYEKI
+246 
-261 IAVMQNENDE
+261 
-271 FTSYQKLIDYLDINS
+271 
-286 SIDKITNS
+286 
-294 NNEEISLNSN
+294 
-304 VTTGDNIIFTNGY
+304 
-317 SYQVLLYGDVNCDGK
+317 
-332 INSNDIASVI
+332 
-342 ENNLNL
+342 
-348 KQLTGLQRKAANLAN
+348 
-363 MNDKKDLV
+363 
-371 LDSDDIKKFKEYIL
+371 
-385 NQQKENLV
+385 
-393 DELPEEIQIT
+393 
-403 GISIKANPSKTSYIK
+403 
-418 GENLELTGGIITATY
+418 
-433 EDGTTS
+433 
-439 NVNMTASNVGVSE
+439 MTASNVGVS
-452 YNANKTGRQTITISY
+452 
-467 SNHTA
+467 
-472 TFDVTVHNEIT
+472 
-483 GISIKTNPSKT
+483 
-494 SYIKGES
+494 
-501 LELTGGIITATYE
+501 
-514 DGTTANVNMTAS
+514 
-526 NVGVRGYNAN
+526 GYNAN

-565 SIKTNP
+565 SIKANP

-619 KQTIK
+619 KQTI
-624 VTYSNHTITFEVNVF
+624 TISYSNHTATFEVNVF

-657 QNEALDLT
+657 QNESLDLT
-665 GMTII
+665 GMNII

-778 FIYNDTTYIMYAM
+778 FIYNGTTYIMYAM

-802 LYILNNN
+802 LYILNNS
-809 KEVLWVIDDRSYGHA
+809 KEILWVIDDRSYGHA

-883 YTRLENSS
+883 YTRLESSS

-910 NATKKSDNENIR
+910 NATKKSDNENLR

>member
-1 MKKIKILNFILT
+1 MKNLKILNFILT

-60 LRYDNNIL
+60 LSYDNNIL

-121 IEMNVHTKEKGASY
+121 IEMNVHTKEKSVSY

-144 NITKQTIKFSASN
+144 NITKQTIKFPASN

-164 TNNKKNDTNI
+164 TDNKKNDTNI
-174 VKPGNQ
+174 VKSGNQ

-286 SIDKITNS
+286 SIEKITNS

-304 VTTGDNIIFTNGY
+304 VTTGDNILFTNGD

-393 DELPEEIQIT
+393 DELPEEIKIT

-418 GENLELTGGIITATY
+418 GENLELTGGIITTTY

-439 NVNMTASNVGVSE
+439 NVNMTESNVGVS
-452 YNANKTGRQTITISY
+452 
-467 SNHTA
+467 
-472 TFDVTVHNEIT
+472 
-483 GISIKTNPSKT
+483 
-494 SYIKGES
+494 
-501 LELTGGIITATYE
+501 
-514 DGTTANVNMTAS
+514 
-526 NVGVRGYNAN
+526 GYNAN

-551 ATFDVTVHNEITGI
+551 A
-565 SIKTNP
+565 
-571 SKTSYIKGENLELT
+571 
-585 GGIITATYE
+585 
-594 DGTTSNVNMTASN
+594 
-607 VGVSGYNANQTG
+607 
-619 KQTIK
+619 
-624 VTYSNHTITFEVNVF
+624 TFEVNVF

-657 QNEALDLT
+657 QNESLDLT

-670 ATYLSGDTKDVTNSK
+670 ATYLSGDIKDVTNSE

-758 ATDYNLKHCTKRNT
+758 ATDYNLKHFTKRNT

-778 FIYNDTTYIMYAM
+778 FIYNGTTYIMYAM

-802 LYILNNN
+802 LYILNNS
-809 KEVLWVIDDRSYGHA
+809 KEILWVIDDRSYGHA

-883 YTRLENSS
+883 YTRLESSS

-910 NATKKSDNENIR
+910 NATKKSDNENLR

-1037 GVVGELESLVYV
+1037 DVVGELESLVYV

-1072 YLRIKLKD
+1072 YLRIKLTD
-1080 LENKTN
+1080 LESITN

>member
-1 MKKIKILNFILT
+1 MKNLKILNFILT

-60 LRYDNNIL
+60 LSYDNNIL

-121 IEMNVHTKEKGASY
+121 IEMNVHTKEKSVSY

-144 NITKQTIKFSASN
+144 NITKQTIKFPASN

-164 TNNKKNDTNI
+164 TDNKKNDTNI
-174 VKPGNQ
+174 VKSGNQ

-212 IFFGYKN
+212 IFLGYKN

-286 SIDKITNS
+286 SIEKITNS

-304 VTTGDNIIFTNGY
+304 VTTGDNILFTNGD

-348 KQLTGLQRKAANLAN
+348 KQLTVLQRKAANLAN

-403 GISIKANPSKTSYIK
+403 GISIK
-418 GENLELTGGIITATY
+418 
-433 EDGTTS
+433 
-439 NVNMTASNVGVSE
+439 
-452 YNANKTGRQTITISY
+452 
-467 SNHTA
+467 
-472 TFDVTVHNEIT
+472 
-483 GISIKTNPSKT
+483 
-494 SYIKGES
+494 
-501 LELTGGIITATYE
+501 
-514 DGTTANVNMTAS
+514 
-526 NVGVRGYNAN
+526 
-536 QTGKQTITISYSNHT
+536 
-551 ATFDVTVHNEITGI
+551 
-565 SIKTNP
+565 TNP

-594 DGTTSNVNMTASN
+594 DGTTASVNMTASN

-619 KQTIK
+619 KQTI
-624 VTYSNHTITFEVNVF
+624 TISYSNHTATFDVNVF

-670 ATYLSGDTKDVTNSK
+670 ATYLSGDTKDVTNSE

-758 ATDYNLKHCTKRNT
+758 ATDYNLNHFTKRNT

-778 FIYNDTTYIMYAM
+778 FIYNGTTYIMYAM

-802 LYILNNN
+802 LYILNNS
-809 KEVLWVIDDRSYGHA
+809 KEILWVIDDRSYGHA

-867 GTIVTS
+867 WTIVTS

-883 YTRLENSS
+883 YTRLESSS

-910 NATKKSDNENIR
+910 NATKKSDNENLR

-1037 GVVGELESLVYV
+1037 DVVGELESLVYV

-1072 YLRIKLKD
+1072 YLRIKLTD
-1080 LENKTN
+1080 LESITN

>member
-403 GISIKANPSKTSYIK
+403 GINIKTNPSKTSYIK

-439 NVNMTASNVGVSE
+439 NVNMTASNVGVSG
-452 YNANKTGRQTITISY
+452 YNANK
-467 SNHTA
+467 
-472 TFDVTVHNEIT
+472 
-483 GISIKTNPSKT
+483 
-494 SYIKGES
+494 
-501 LELTGGIITATYE
+501 
-514 DGTTANVNMTAS
+514 
-526 NVGVRGYNAN
+526 
-536 QTGKQTITISYSNHT
+536 TGKQTITISYSNHT

-571 SKTSYIKGENLELT
+571 NKTSYIKGENLELT

-624 VTYSNHTITFEVNVF
+624 VTYSNHTATFEVNVF

-657 QNEALDLT
+657 QNESLDLT

-685 NLSIT
+685 NLNIT

-883 YTRLENSS
+883 YTRLESSS

-931 NSTFTT
+931 NFTFTT